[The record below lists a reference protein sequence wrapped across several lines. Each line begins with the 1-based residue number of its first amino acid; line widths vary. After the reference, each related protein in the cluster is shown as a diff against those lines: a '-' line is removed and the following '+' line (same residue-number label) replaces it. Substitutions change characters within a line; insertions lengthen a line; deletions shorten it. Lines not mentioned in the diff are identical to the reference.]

1 MLFAAQGRHVPD
13 NRPPLSAA
21 CPHYSYRRRIGIMG
35 GSFNPAHNGHLQSA
49 VHARRAARLDEVW
62 WLVSPQNPLKPS
74 DEMAS
79 FSRRIA
85 SASCG
90 QPHRWI
96 KILDFEQRHGLKF
109 TADNLTKLAR
119 HCPRAELVWIMG
131 ADNLIQF
138 LTGITLLVWQDGFRF
153 WSSTGQLSYKS
164 LTSRGAALLGRQRR
178 TARRLAVSHADG
190 PLCMVPVIC
199 LINRAAADRC
209 MISCPRREKTI
220 P

>member
-1 MLFAAQGRHVPD
+1 
-13 NRPPLSAA
+13 
-21 CPHYSYRRRIGIMG
+21 MG

-85 SASCG
+85 SA
-90 QPHRWI
+90 QAVAKPHRWI

-109 TADNLTKLAR
+109 TADSLTKLAR

-138 LTGITLLVWQDGFRF
+138 PDWHHAFGLARQVPVLVINRPAY
-153 WSSTGQLSYKS
+153 SYQS
-164 LTSRGAALLGRQRR
+164 LASRGAALLGRRRRR
-178 TARRLAVSHADG
+178 TARRLARQSRGWAFVHGARNPASSTA
-190 PLCMVPVIC
+190 L
-199 LINRAAADRC
+199 
-209 MISCPRREKTI
+209 RRTDA
-220 P
+220 

>member
-1 MLFAAQGRHVPD
+1 
-13 NRPPLSAA
+13 
-21 CPHYSYRRRIGIMG
+21 MG

-85 SASCG
+85 SA
-90 QPHRWI
+90 QAVAKPHRWI

-109 TADNLTKLAR
+109 TADSLTKLAR

-138 LTGITLLVWQDGFRF
+138 PDWHHAFGLARQVPVLVINRPAYNYQ
-153 WSSTGQLSYKS
+153 S
-164 LTSRGAALLGRQRR
+164 LTSAGRPCWGGGGGVQP
-178 TARRLAVSHADG
+178 AVWPVSHADG
-190 PLCMVPVIC
+190 PLCMVPVILPHQPRC
-199 LINRAAADRC
+199 GGQMHDILPQTRKNDTLKVQVGDR
-209 MISCPRREKTI
+209 
-220 P
+220 